1 MEFGPLRQ
9 HILQLAVSGQLVEQ
23 LDSEPAVEQ
32 VGPAPKPDEVPFEL
46 PPKWKW
52 VPLEKVCSYIQR
64 GKAPKYSEIK
74 QLPVVAQKCNQWD
87 GLHME
92 LALFIDPATIPS
104 YKPERFLQPNDVL
117 LNSTGTG
124 TLGRVGLYAPSVN
137 PYEQAVADGH
147 VTVIRAIPNKVL
159 PQFIKYVLS
168 SAAFQTIILDAGK
181 GTTNQ
186 RELALSIVKQLLIPL
201 PPVEEQY
208 RIIDL
213 ARVLLER
220 LDQMEAAYSEFA
232 GPMTEHFRN
241 LMLDKA
247 IKGLLVPQ
255 LDSEPEVEQL
265 GPAPKP
271 DEVPFV
277 LPPKWKWVQLETI
290 CSYLQRGKS
299 PKYSEIKQLPVIA
312 QKCNQWDGLHMERAL
327 FIDPATIESYK
338 PERFLQQNDILLN
351 STGTGTLGRVGL
363 YDPSVNPYEQ
373 AVADGHVTVIRIN
386 NTIAHPY
393 FIKHALASTKFQTII
408 IDAATGTTK
417 QKELNLSTV
426 KQLLVPLPPIEE
438 QRRIVAKLEE
448 VFAGVEKL
456 GSLMEYA

>member
-1 MEFGPLRQ
+1 MGFGPLRK
-9 HILQLAVSGQLVEQ
+9 HIIQLAISGQLVEQ
-23 LDSEPAVEQ
+23 RADEPAVEQ
-32 VGPAPKPDEVPFEL
+32 LGPVQDVTPFE
-46 PPKWKW
+46 
-52 VPLEKVCSYIQR
+52 
-64 GKAPKYSEIK
+64 
-74 QLPVVAQKCNQWD
+74 
-87 GLHME
+87 
-92 LALFIDPATIPS
+92 
-104 YKPERFLQPNDVL
+104 
-117 LNSTGTG
+117 
-124 TLGRVGLYAPSVN
+124 
-137 PYEQAVADGH
+137 
-147 VTVIRAIPNKVL
+147 
-159 PQFIKYVLS
+159 
-168 SAAFQTIILDAGK
+168 
-181 GTTNQ
+181 
-186 RELALSIVKQLLIPL
+186 
-201 PPVEEQY
+201 
-208 RIIDL
+208 
-213 ARVLLER
+213 
-220 LDQMEAAYSEFA
+220 
-232 GPMTEHFRN
+232 
-241 LMLDKA
+241 
-247 IKGLLVPQ
+247 
-255 LDSEPEVEQL
+255 
-265 GPAPKP
+265 
-271 DEVPFV
+271 

-373 AVADGHVTVIRIN
+373 AVADSHVTVIRIN

-438 QRRIVAKLEE
+438 QHRIVAVVDDLMTRLNQMEAAYGEFAGPMTKHFRNLMLDKAIRGELVPQLDCEPEVEQVGPAPKPDEVPFELPSKWKWVLIKSIAKVVRGGSPRPIGQYLTDSNDPNGLNWIRIGDATGGEKLITSCKDRIKAEGLSKTRFISKGSLILSNSMSYGKPYILGVDGCIHDGWLALSDFDQFVDVDYFYYVFLSSYCQQQFDSRALGTTVSNMNSERVRSLFVPLPPIAEQRRIVAKLEE

>member
-1 MEFGPLRQ
+1 MGFGPLRK
-9 HILQLAVSGQLVEQ
+9 HIIQLAISGQLVEQ
-23 LDSEPAVEQ
+23 RADEPAVEQ
-32 VGPAPKPDEVPFEL
+32 LGPVQDVTPFEL

-52 VPLEKVCSYIQR
+52 V
-64 GKAPKYSEIK
+64 
-74 QLPVVAQKCNQWD
+74 QLK
-87 GLHME
+87 
-92 LALFIDPATIPS
+92 
-104 YKPERFLQPNDVL
+104 
-117 LNSTGTG
+117 
-124 TLGRVGLYAPSVN
+124 
-137 PYEQAVADGH
+137 
-147 VTVIRAIPNKVL
+147 
-159 PQFIKYVLS
+159 
-168 SAAFQTIILDAGK
+168 
-181 GTTNQ
+181 
-186 RELALSIVKQLLIPL
+186 
-201 PPVEEQY
+201 
-208 RIIDL
+208 
-213 ARVLLER
+213 
-220 LDQMEAAYSEFA
+220 
-232 GPMTEHFRN
+232 
-241 LMLDKA
+241 
-247 IKGLLVPQ
+247 
-255 LDSEPEVEQL
+255 
-265 GPAPKP
+265 
-271 DEVPFV
+271 
-277 LPPKWKWVQLETI
+277 TI

-312 QKCNQWDGLHMERAL
+312 QKCNQWDGLHMEHAL

-373 AVADGHVTVIRIN
+373 AVADSHVTVIRIN

-438 QRRIVAKLEE
+438 QHRIVAVVDDLMTRLNQMEAAYSEFAGPMTKHFRNLVLNKAIRGELVPQLDCEPEVEQVGPAPKPDEVPFELPSKWKWVQLTNLCSKSFSGGTPSKANNEYWGGDIPWASIKDLSSASEELLTTQDYITKLGLQESSSKLVETGNVIVGMRMGLDKIAINKIRVAINQDLRALYLAPELIIPEYFVKFYKTLKLEGAGTTVKGIKANQLLATWTPLPPLEEQRRIVAKLEE